1 MLAHHHLTIRR
12 VGNTVQVMRG
22 KASENGLQT
31 TTRHHMPYRK
41 EQVVIW
47 CVDLEMS
54 GDDVRTIARQFAER
68 LLSE

>member
-1 MLAHHHLTIRR
+1 MLTHNHLTIRR

-22 KASENGLQT
+22 RASDNGLQAN
-31 TTRHHMPYRK
+31 TRHHMPYRK

-47 CVDLEMS
+47 CVDCDMS
-54 GDDVRTIARQFAER
+54 GDEVRTIARQFAER